1 MKQISHYPFAF
12 VTCVVFILSIFKCN
26 STYAQELEVI
36 TYTDTYADPQGLRI
50 AVPMLP
56 KTQRLSNKASII
68 NPFYAN
74 SDLPTDIKK
83 SIRADA

>member
-36 TYTDTYADPQGLRI
+36 TYTDTYA
-50 AVPMLP
+50 AVS
-56 KTQRLSNKASII
+56 THTIVLSSHHVGSGNLTLQEQQVLLTAIKQSIDYKPI
-68 NPFYAN
+68 
-74 SDLPTDIKK
+74 LC
-83 SIRADA
+83 